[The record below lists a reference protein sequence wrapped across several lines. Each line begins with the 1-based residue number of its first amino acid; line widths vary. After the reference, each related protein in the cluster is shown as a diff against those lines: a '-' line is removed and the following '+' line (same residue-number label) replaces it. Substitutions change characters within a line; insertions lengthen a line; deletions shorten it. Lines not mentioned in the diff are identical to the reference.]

1 MIDKSSYLL
10 CSWSRSD
17 ASNLFF
23 QTEER
28 TYLLPFS
35 TESFAFR
42 ICCSDVEYQHWQS
55 TADGR
60 EVILYIYNILVNLF
74 QQPHGSPIPRAIICC
89 WDVEYQ
95 HWQWTAGGREVDLC
109 IYNILVILSQQW
121 HRSPVPRAKSGST
134 CRVRFHVPSPVPR
147 AKSGS
152 ACQIRFRVPSPVP
165 RAKSGSA
172 CQVRFCVPL
181 FVQSLSPHN
190 EHELVF
196 SNLWLKPVDQ
206 QCAKAENIILLL
218 VQWNLW
224 IDVDSWL
231 MGSCCLGPAEIEL
244 L

>member
-10 CSWSRSD
+10 WSWIRSD

-60 EVILYIYNILVNLF
+60 EVILCIYNILVNLF

-89 WDVEYQ
+89 WDVEHQ

-109 IYNILVILSQQW
+109 IYNILMILSQQQ
-121 HRSPVPRAKSGST
+121 HGSPILRAKSGS
-134 CRVRFHVPSPVPR
+134 V
-147 AKSGS
+147 
-152 ACQIRFRVPSPVP
+152 
-165 RAKSGSA
+165 
-172 CQVRFCVPL
+172 CQVRFRVPL

-206 QCAKAENIILLL
+206 QCAEAEKFILLL
-218 VQWNLW
+218 IPWNLW
-224 IDVDSWL
+224 VDVDSWL
-231 MGSCCLGPAEIEL
+231 TGTCCLSRAGIEL
-244 L
+244 I